1 VAFFE
6 RYFTHAKGELGGKP
20 FALEPWQRDYVRAL
34 FAEEN
39 GQRKIPHVAAGVAT
53 QERENRPCVPAS
65 LCGCCSRTNQAA
77 KSTRVRLLATKAR
90 LVFDMAR
97 IAVEQSPI
105 LSQHLTV
112 YRSAIVRDKTHGTY
126 KALSS

>member
-39 GQRKIPHVAAGVAT
+39 GQRKI
-53 QERENRPCVPAS
+53 
-65 LCGCCSRTNQAA
+65 RT
-77 KSTRVRLLATKAR
+77 SLLALPRKKR
-90 LVFDMAR
+90 
-97 IAVEQSPI
+97 
-105 LSQHLTV
+105 
-112 YRSAIVRDKTHGTY
+112 
-126 KALSS
+126 